1 MKVNNKEFEIYFD
14 GKKVAKATGYD
25 ELDEQLD
32 KITSKLRN
40 DGFREIESSTAG
52 WYIYVNYKKQKCH
65 FIAYRNWTG
74 FKDCN
79 GKKIYD
85 GDVLVNGDGNY
96 VSIDEY
102 WNTDG
107 EFYYRVHEPRYL
119 LGRDYPITDMEFIE
133 EDKVTKVKDVFE
145 TFG

>member
-14 GKKVAKATGYD
+14 GKKVAKAAGYD

-40 DGFREIESSTAG
+40 DGFREIESSTAR
-52 WYIYVNYKKQKCH
+52 WYIYANYKKLKCH
-65 FIAYRNWTG
+65 FIAYKNWTG

-85 GDVLVNGDGNY
+85 RDVLKNGAGNY
-96 VSIDEY
+96 VSINEY
-102 WNTDG
+102 WNKDG
-107 EFYYRVHEPRYL
+107 EFYYRVHGSREL
-119 LGRDYPITDMEFIE
+119 EWHDYPITNMKFIKE
-133 EDKVTKVKDVFE
+133 NRVTKVKDVFE

>member
-25 ELDEQLD
+25 ELDKQLD
-32 KITSKLRN
+32 KIKSRLCK

-52 WYIYVNYKKQKCH
+52 WYVFVNYKKQKSH
-65 FIAYRNWTG
+65 FIAYKNWSG

-85 GDVLVNGDGNY
+85 GDLLNDGNGNH
-96 VSIDEY
+96 VSINEY
-102 WNTDG
+102 WNKDG
-107 EFYYRVHEPRYL
+107 EFYYRVNGSRELEWH
-119 LGRDYPITDMEFIE
+119 DYPITDMKFIKE
-133 EDKVTKVKDVFE
+133 NKVTKIKDVFE
-145 TFG
+145 TFD

>member
-40 DGFREIESSTAG
+40 DGFREIESSAAG
-52 WYIYVNYKKQKCH
+52 WYIYANYKKQKCH
-65 FIAYRNWTG
+65 FIAYKNWTG

-85 GDVLVNGDGNY
+85 RDVLKNGAGNY
-96 VSIDEY
+96 VSISEH
-102 WNTDG
+102 WNKDG
-107 EFYYRVHEPRYL
+107 EFYYRVHGSREL
-119 LGRDYPITDMEFIE
+119 EWHDYPITDMKFIK
-133 EDKVTKVKDVFE
+133 DCKVTKVKDVFE